1 MAKGT
6 LAATENKIFKFK
18 SVNACDFSPYMPKIS
33 NRIAVIMRILP
44 RLARLLTLIIY
55 QFKVF
60 YRGEEMLFEM
70 EGERQLLNKNQC
82 CV

>member
-1 MAKGT
+1 
-6 LAATENKIFKFK
+6 
-18 SVNACDFSPYMPKIS
+18 MPKIS